1 MMKGD
6 VSWITKSWAP
16 MLVGTAAG
24 VLTWVGLAAG
34 VVSAWAEA
42 PQPAPVHSA
51 VVAQAQ
57 GQKPAGS
64 PPEVVVYMSE
74 LPKNALFESEFWKD
88 PASPGGQLIGTPN
101 TGDKLDPPPE
111 NDPHVAFKAQVQRG
125 VPYRCWIHM
134 KVGAPKGKSQANRVY
149 VQFSDAVDKAN
160 KDVFSPGTGSYLT
173 AQGPTQQ
180 GWTWVPCD
188 GADSKSSESLITFRT
203 SGEVT
208 VRVQMG
214 MEGVGFDQFLLS
226 PAQFLEKPPT
236 EAVVKK

>member
-1 MMKGD
+1 MMKRD
-6 VSWITKSWAP
+6 VSWIIKSRVP
-16 MLVGTAAG
+16 FVVGAAAG
-24 VLTWVGLAAG
+24 VLTWVGLTA
-34 VVSAWAEA
+34 VVLSARAEG
-42 PQPAPVHSA
+42 PTPAPLTSA

-57 GQKPAGS
+57 GQKPEGS
-64 PPEVVVYMSE
+64 PPEVVVYASD
-74 LPKNALFESEFWKD
+74 LPKSALSEFDVWND
-88 PASPGGQLIGTPN
+88 SASPGGKLVGTPN
-101 TGDKLDPPPE
+101 EGDKLNPPPE
-111 NDPHVAFKAQVQRG
+111 EDPHVTFKVQVQRG

-188 GADSKSSESLITFRT
+188 VADSKSSESLITFRT
-203 SGEVT
+203 SGEVN

-226 PAQFLEKPPT
+226 PAQSLEKPPSQ
-236 EAVVKK
+236 AVVKK

>member
-1 MMKGD
+1 MSKRG
-6 VSWITKSWAP
+6 T
-16 MLVGTAAG
+16 VGM
-24 VLTWVGLAAG
+24 
-34 VVSAWAEA
+34 
-42 PQPAPVHSA
+42 A
-51 VVAQAQ
+51 VVLALASLGFASVVLSQD
-57 GQKPAGS
+57 QKPAAT
-64 PPEVVVYMSE
+64 PAEIVVYAVD
-74 LPKNALFESEFWKD
+74 LPKSALFEFEVWSD
-88 PASPGGQLIGTPN
+88 STSPGGKMVGTPN
-101 TGDKLDPPPE
+101 SGDTLHPPPE
-111 NDPHVAFKAQVQRG
+111 EDPHVRFKIGIQIG
-125 VPYRCWIHM
+125 VPYRCWVHM

-226 PAQFLEKPPT
+226 PTQFLEKPPT